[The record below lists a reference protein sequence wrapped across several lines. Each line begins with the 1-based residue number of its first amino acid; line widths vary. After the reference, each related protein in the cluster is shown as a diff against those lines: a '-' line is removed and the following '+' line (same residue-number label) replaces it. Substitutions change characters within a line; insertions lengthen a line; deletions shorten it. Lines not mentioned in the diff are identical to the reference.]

1 MAKQILFNEEARA
14 ALKRGVDKL
23 ANAVK
28 VTLGPVGRS
37 AVLDKGFGS
46 PTITNDGVTVA
57 KEIELEDKN
66 ENAGAQLIQEVASK
80 TNDVA
85 GDGTTTAVVLAQAII
100 ENSLGAVADKT
111 INPLLL
117 KEGIDKG
124 VEVVVEE
131 LKKIA
136 RPVSTQEEIRQVATV
151 SANNVEMGKIIAEA
165 MIKAG
170 KNGVITV
177 EESQSFGLELETT
190 EGMQFDRGYASPYM
204 ITNTEKMSA
213 EYNDPYILITDKKI
227 GVINEILPLMEEMA
241 QAGKKD
247 LVIIADEIEGE
258 ALATFVVNKIRG
270 AFNVLAVKAPGF
282 GDRKKEMLEDVAVLT
297 GGKVITEEV
306 GLKLE
311 NTKLKDLG
319 RARRVIATKDN
330 TTIVDGKGK
339 KQEIENRIADIRKD
353 LDSSDSEFDK
363 EKLQERLAKLAGG
376 VSVIKVGAP
385 TETEMKERKFK
396 VEDAVNATKAAQE
409 EGVVV
414 GGGVALLKCVLALDK
429 SLEKI
434 MKKEVEKILSQV
446 KKEDKDVGKVK
457 KGGQIRGME
466 ILKKALEAPL
476 RQIVKNAGKRE
487 AAVVVEK
494 VLNGKGNEGYNAAT
508 DKYEDLVA
516 AGIVDPA
523 KVTRSALQNA
533 ASIATLFLT
542 TEVVITDK
550 PEKED
555 KTGIPPGTGMPGMG
569 MPGGMGY

>member
-1 MAKQILFNEEARA
+1 MAKQILFNEAARA

-23 ANAVK
+23 AAAVK

-37 AVLDKGFGS
+37 VVLDKGFGS

-57 KEIELEDKN
+57 KEVELEDKY

-100 ENSLGAVADKT
+100 EKSLIGRGMKYA
-111 INPLLL
+111 NPLLV
-117 KEGIDKG
+117 KEGINKG
-124 VEVVVEE
+124 VKVIVKE
-131 LKKIA
+131 LKRIA
-136 RPVSTQEEIRQVATV
+136 RPVSTQEEIQQVATI
-151 SANNVEMGKIIAEA
+151 SANNVEMGEIIAEA
-165 MIKAG
+165 MTKAG
-170 KNGVITV
+170 KDGVITV

-190 EGMQFDRGYASPYM
+190 EGMQFDRGYSSPYM

-213 EYNDPYILITDKKI
+213 EYDNPYILITDKKI
-227 GVINEILPLMEEMA
+227 GAINEILPLMEEMA

-282 GDRKKEMLEDVAVLT
+282 GDRKKETLEDIAVLT
-297 GGKVITEEV
+297 KGKVISEEV

-319 RARRVIATKDN
+319 QARRVIATKDN

-339 KQEIENRIADIRKD
+339 KQEIENRIADIKKD
-353 LDSSDSEFDK
+353 LGLSDSEFDK

-376 VSVIKVGAP
+376 VSVIKVGAA

-409 EGVVV
+409 EGIVV
-414 GGGVALLKCVLALDK
+414 GGGVALLRCIPALIKLYDK
-429 SLEKI
+429 
-434 MKKEVEKILSQV
+434 MRT
-446 KKEDKDVGKVK
+446 EDMEK
-457 KGGQIRGME
+457 KGRGE
-466 ILKKALEAPL
+466 QAGGVLTLIAALEAPL
-476 RQIVKNAGKRE
+476 RQIVENAGKKE
-487 AAVVVEK
+487 PAVVAEK
-494 VLNGKGNEGYNAAT
+494 VKSKEGNYGYNAAT
-508 DKYEDLVA
+508 DKYEDLVV

-542 TEVVITDK
+542 TEVVITDE

-555 KTGIPPGTGMPGMG
+555 KTGMPPGAGMPPGMG
-569 MPGGMGY
+569 MGM

>member
-23 ANAVK
+23 AAAVK

-37 AVLDKGFGS
+37 VVLDKGFGS

-57 KEIELEDKN
+57 KEVELEDKA

-100 ENSLGAVADKT
+100 EKSLIGLATKHA
-111 INPLLL
+111 NPLLV

-124 VEVVVEE
+124 VEVIVKE
-131 LKKIA
+131 LKRIA
-136 RPVSTQEEIRQVATV
+136 RPVSTQEEIQQVATI

-165 MIKAG
+165 MTKAG
-170 KNGVITV
+170 KDGVITV

-190 EGMQFDRGYASPYM
+190 EGMQFDKGYSSPYM

-213 EYNDPYILITDKKI
+213 EYDNPYILITDKKI
-227 GVINEILPLMEEMA
+227 GAINEILPLMEEMA

-270 AFNVLAVKAPGF
+270 AFNVLAIKAPGF
-282 GDRKKEMLEDVAVLT
+282 GDRKKEMLGDIAVLT
-297 GGKVITEEV
+297 GGKVISEEV

-330 TTIVDGKGK
+330 TIIVDGKGR

-353 LDSSDSEFDK
+353 LDLSDSEFDK

-376 VSVIKVGAP
+376 VAIIKVGAV

-414 GGGVALLKCVLALDK
+414 GGGVALLRCIPALNKLYDKMREEDMEKKRTGEQAGGVLNLIA
-429 SLEKI
+429 
-434 MKKEVEKILSQV
+434 
-446 KKEDKDVGKVK
+446 
-457 KGGQIRGME
+457 
-466 ILKKALEAPL
+466 ALEAPL
-476 RQIVKNAGKRE
+476 RQIVENAGKKE
-487 AAVVVEK
+487 PAVVAEK
-494 VLNGKGNEGYNAAT
+494 VKSKEGNYGYNAAT

-516 AGIVDPA
+516 AGIVDPT

-542 TEVVITDK
+542 TEVIITDK

-555 KTGIPPGTGMPGMG
+555 KAGMPGAGMPPGMG
-569 MPGGMGY
+569 MGM

>member
-14 ALKRGVDKL
+14 SLKRGVDKL

-57 KEIELEDKN
+57 KEIELEDKF

-85 GDGTTTAVVLAQAII
+85 GDGTTTAVILAQAIVSQGLK
-100 ENSLGAVADKT
+100 NVVAGA
-111 INPLLL
+111 NPLLI
-117 KEGIDKG
+117 KQGIDKG
-124 VEVVVEE
+124 VEVIIKE
-131 LKKIA
+131 LKEKISH
-136 RPVSTQEEIRQVATV
+136 PVSTKEEIQQVATV

-165 MIKAG
+165 MQKSG
-170 KNGVITV
+170 KDGVITV

-213 EYNDPYILITDKKI
+213 EYDNPYILITDKKI
-227 GVINEILPLMEEMA
+227 GAINEILPLMEEMA
-241 QAGKKD
+241 QTGKKD

-282 GDRKKEMLEDVAVLT
+282 GDRKKEMLQDIAVLT
-297 GGKVITEEV
+297 GSRVITEEI

-319 RARRVIATKDN
+319 QARRVIATKDN

-353 LDSSDSEFDK
+353 LDLSDSDFDK

-376 VSVIKVGAP
+376 VSVIKVGAA

-414 GGGVALLKCVLALDK
+414 GGGVALIRCLSVLDELKL
-429 SLEKI
+429 
-434 MKKEVEKILSQV
+434 
-446 KKEDKDVGKVK
+446 KDDEAIGVD
-457 KGGQIRGME
+457 
-466 ILKKALEAPL
+466 ILKRALKEPL
-476 RQIVKNAGKRE
+476 EQIANNAGKMRGS
-487 AAVVVEK
+487 VVVQK
-494 VLNGKGNEGYNAAT
+494 VIENKGNFGYNAAIN
-508 DKYEDLVA
+508 KFEDLVV
-516 AGIVDPA
+516 AGIVDPT

-533 ASIATLFLT
+533 ASIATLLLT

-555 KTGIPPGTGMPGMG
+555 KMGMPPGAGMPPGMG
-569 MPGGMGY
+569 MGM

>member
-23 ANAVK
+23 ANAVR

-57 KEIELEDKN
+57 KEIELEDKF

-85 GDGTTTAVVLAQAII
+85 GDGTTTAVILAQAIVAQGLK
-100 ENSLGAVADKT
+100 NVVAGA
-111 INPLLL
+111 NPLLI
-117 KEGIDKG
+117 KQGINKG
-124 VEVVVEE
+124 VEIIIKE
-131 LKKIA
+131 LKEKIA
-136 RPVSTQEEIRQVATV
+136 HPVSTKEEIQQVASV
-151 SANNVEMGKIIAEA
+151 SANNVEIGKIIAEA
-165 MIKAG
+165 MQKSG
-170 KNGVITV
+170 KDGVITV

-190 EGMQFDRGYASPYM
+190 EGMQFDRGYSSPYM

-213 EYNDPYILITDKKI
+213 EYDDPYILITDKKI
-227 GVINEILPLMEEMA
+227 GAINEILPLMEEMA

-270 AFNVLAVKAPGF
+270 AFNVLSVKAPGF
-282 GDRKKEMLEDVAVLT
+282 GDRKKEILQDIAVLT
-297 GGKVITEEV
+297 GGRVITEEV

-353 LDSSDSEFDK
+353 LDLSDSEFDK

-376 VSVIKVGAP
+376 VSVIKVGAA

-414 GGGVALLKCVLALDK
+414 GGGVALIRCLSALDELK
-429 SLEKI
+429 LKGDEA
-434 MKKEVEKILSQV
+434 
-446 KKEDKDVGKVK
+446 VGVD
-457 KGGQIRGME
+457 
-466 ILKKALEAPL
+466 ILKRALKEPL
-476 RQIVKNAGKRE
+476 IQIANNTGKISGS
-487 AAVVVEK
+487 VVVQK
-494 VLNGKGNEGYNAAT
+494 VIENKGNFGYNAAT
-508 DKYEDLVA
+508 NKFEDLVV

-533 ASIATLFLT
+533 ASIATLLLT

-555 KTGIPPGTGMPGMG
+555 K
-569 MPGGMGY
+569 

>member
-14 ALKRGVDKL
+14 SLKRGVDKL

-57 KEIELEDKN
+57 KEVELEDKF

-85 GDGTTTAVVLAQAII
+85 GDGTTTAVILAQAIVSQGLK
-100 ENSLGAVADKT
+100 NVVAGA
-111 INPLLL
+111 NPLLI
-117 KEGIDKG
+117 KQGINKG
-124 VEVVVEE
+124 VEVIIKE
-131 LKKIA
+131 LKEKIA
-136 RPVSTQEEIRQVATV
+136 HPVSTKEEIQQVATV

-165 MIKAG
+165 MQKSG
-170 KNGVITV
+170 KDGVITV

-213 EYNDPYILITDKKI
+213 EYDNPYILITDKKI
-227 GVINEILPLMEEMA
+227 GAINEILPLMEEMS
-241 QAGKKD
+241 QTGKKD

-282 GDRKKEMLEDVAVLT
+282 GDRKKEMLQDIAVLT
-297 GGKVITEEV
+297 GSRVITEEI

-319 RARRVIATKDN
+319 QARRVIATKDN

-353 LDSSDSEFDK
+353 LDLSDSDFDK

-376 VSVIKVGAP
+376 VSVIKVGAV

-414 GGGVALLKCVLALDK
+414 GGGVALIRCLSALDELK
-429 SLEKI
+429 L
-434 MKKEVEKILSQV
+434 
-446 KKEDKDVGKVK
+446 KEDEAVGVD
-457 KGGQIRGME
+457 
-466 ILKKALEAPL
+466 ILKRALKEPL
-476 RQIVKNAGKRE
+476 EQIANNTGKMRGS
-487 AAVVVEK
+487 VVVQK
-494 VLNGKGNEGYNAAT
+494 VIENKGNFGYNAAT
-508 DKYEDLVA
+508 NKFEDLVV
-516 AGIVDPA
+516 AGIVDPT

-533 ASIATLFLT
+533 ASIATLLLT

-550 PEKED
+550 PEKEG
-555 KTGIPPGTGMPGMG
+555 KMGMPPGAGMPPGMG
-569 MPGGMGY
+569 MGM

>member
-23 ANAVK
+23 AAAVK

-37 AVLDKGFGS
+37 VVLDKGFGS

-57 KEIELEDKN
+57 KEIELEDKY

-100 ENSLGAVADKT
+100 EKSLMSLATRYA
-111 INPLLL
+111 NPLLV

-124 VEVVVEE
+124 VEVIVKE
-131 LKKIA
+131 LKRIS
-136 RPVSTQEEIRQVATV
+136 RPVSTQEEIQQVATI
-151 SANNVEMGKIIAEA
+151 SANNVEMGKMIAEA
-165 MIKAG
+165 MTKAG
-170 KNGVITV
+170 KDGVITV

-190 EGMQFDRGYASPYM
+190 EGMQFDRGYSSPYM

-213 EYNDPYILITDKKI
+213 EYDNPYILITDKKI
-227 GVINEILPLMEEMA
+227 GAINEILPLMEEMA
-241 QAGKKD
+241 QSGKKD
-247 LVIIADEIEGE
+247 LVVIADEIEGE
-258 ALATFVVNKIRG
+258 ALATFVVNKLRG
-270 AFNVLAVKAPGF
+270 AFNVLAIKAPGF
-282 GDRKKEMLEDVAVLT
+282 GDRKKEMLQDIAVLT
-297 GGKVITEEV
+297 GGRLITEEV

-319 RARRVIATKDN
+319 QARRIIATKDN

-339 KQEIENRIADIRKD
+339 KQEIENRITDIRKD
-353 LDSSDSEFDK
+353 LDSSDSDFDK

-376 VSVIKVGAP
+376 VAVIKVGAA

-414 GGGVALLKCVLALDK
+414 GGGVALLRCIPALNKLVD
-429 SLEKI
+429 EM
-434 MKKEVEKILSQV
+434 MKKDIEKKRIGEQAGGVMILI
-446 KKEDKDVGKVK
+446 E
-457 KGGQIRGME
+457 
-466 ILKKALEAPL
+466 ALEAPL
-476 RQIVKNAGKRE
+476 RQIVKNAGKKE
-487 AAVVVEK
+487 AAVVVQE
-494 VLNGKGNEGYNAAT
+494 VLIRKGNEGYNAAT
-508 DKYEDLVA
+508 DKYEDLVV

-523 KVTRSALQNA
+523 KVTRFALQNA

-542 TEVVITDK
+542 TEIVITDK

-555 KTGIPPGTGMPGMG
+555 KAGMPGAGMPGAGMPPGMG

>member
-23 ANAVK
+23 AAAVK

-37 AVLDKGFGS
+37 VVLDKGFGS

-57 KEIELEDKN
+57 KEVELEDKY

-100 ENSLGAVADKT
+100 EKSLISWGMKWA
-111 INPLLL
+111 NPLLV
-117 KEGIDKG
+117 KEGINKG
-124 VEVVVEE
+124 VEVIVKE
-131 LKKIA
+131 LKRIA
-136 RPVSTQEEIRQVATV
+136 RPVSTQEEIQQVATI

-165 MIKAG
+165 MTKAG
-170 KNGVITV
+170 KDGVITV

-190 EGMQFDRGYASPYM
+190 EGMQFDRGYSSPYM

-213 EYNDPYILITDKKI
+213 EYDDPYILITDKKI
-227 GVINEILPLMEEMA
+227 GAINEILPLMEEMA

-247 LVIIADEIEGE
+247 LVIISDEVEGE

-282 GDRKKEMLEDVAVLT
+282 GDRKKEMLQDIAVLT
-297 GGKVITEEV
+297 GGRVISEEV

-353 LDSSDSEFDK
+353 LDLSDSEFDK

-376 VSVIKVGAP
+376 VSVIKVGAA

-414 GGGVALLKCVLALDK
+414 GGGVALLRCVPALNKLYDK
-429 SLEKI
+429 MRTEDMKEKK
-434 MKKEVEKILSQV
+434 MGEQA
-446 KKEDKDVGKVK
+446 
-457 KGGQIRGME
+457 GGVLNLIA
-466 ILKKALEAPL
+466 ALEAPL
-476 RQIVKNAGKRE
+476 RQIVENAGKKE
-487 AAVVVEK
+487 PAVVAEK
-494 VLNGKGNEGYNAAT
+494 VKSKEGNFGYNAAT

-542 TEVVITDK
+542 TEVVITDE

-555 KTGIPPGTGMPGMG
+555 KTGMPPGAGMPPGMG
-569 MPGGMGY
+569 MGM

>member
-57 KEIELEDKN
+57 KEVELEDKA

-85 GDGTTTAVVLAQAII
+85 GDGTTTAVILAQAIVSQGLK
-100 ENSLGAVADKT
+100 NVVAGA
-111 INPLLL
+111 NPLLI
-117 KEGIDKG
+117 KQGIDKG
-124 VEVVVEE
+124 VEIIIKE
-131 LKKIA
+131 LKEKIA
-136 RPVSTQEEIRQVATV
+136 HPVSTKEEIQQVASV
-151 SANNVEMGKIIAEA
+151 SANNVEIGKIIAEA
-165 MIKAG
+165 MQRSG
-170 KNGVITV
+170 KDGVITV

-190 EGMQFDRGYASPYM
+190 EGMQFDRGYSSPYM

-213 EYNDPYILITDKKI
+213 EFDNPYILITDKKI

-282 GDRKKEMLEDVAVLT
+282 GDRKKEMLEDIAVLT
-297 GGKVITEEV
+297 GGRVITEEV

-319 RARRVIATKDN
+319 QARRVIATKDD

-353 LDSSDSEFDK
+353 LDLSDSEFDK

-376 VSVIKVGAP
+376 VSVIKVGAA

-414 GGGVALLKCVLALDK
+414 GGGVALIRCLPALDEIRLK
-429 SLEKI
+429 GDEA
-434 MKKEVEKILSQV
+434 
-446 KKEDKDVGKVK
+446 VGVD
-457 KGGQIRGME
+457 
-466 ILKKALEAPL
+466 ILKRALKEPL
-476 RQIVKNAGKRE
+476 EQIANNTGKMRGS
-487 AAVVVEK
+487 VVVQK
-494 VLNGKGNEGYNAAT
+494 VIENKGNFGYNAAT
-508 DKYEDLVA
+508 NEFEDLVA

-533 ASIATLFLT
+533 ASIATLLLT

-555 KTGIPPGTGMPGMG
+555 KTGMPSGAGMPPGMG
-569 MPGGMGY
+569 MGM

>member
-1 MAKQILFNEEARA
+1 MREHMAKQILFNEEARA
-14 ALKRGVDKL
+14 SLKRGVDKL

-57 KEIELEDKN
+57 KEVELEDKF

-85 GDGTTTAVVLAQAII
+85 GDGTTTAVILAQAIVSQGLK
-100 ENSLGAVADKT
+100 NVVAGA
-111 INPLLL
+111 NPLLI
-117 KEGIDKG
+117 KQGINKG
-124 VEVVVEE
+124 VEVIIKE
-131 LKKIA
+131 LKEKIA
-136 RPVSTQEEIRQVATV
+136 HPVSTKEEIQQVATV

-165 MIKAG
+165 MQKSG
-170 KNGVITV
+170 KDGVITV

-213 EYNDPYILITDKKI
+213 EYDNPYILITDKKI
-227 GVINEILPLMEEMA
+227 GAINEILPLMEEMS
-241 QAGKKD
+241 QTGKKD

-282 GDRKKEMLEDVAVLT
+282 GDRKKEMLQDIAVLT
-297 GGKVITEEV
+297 GSRVITEEI

-319 RARRVIATKDN
+319 QARRVIATKDN

-353 LDSSDSEFDK
+353 LDLSDSDFDK

-376 VSVIKVGAP
+376 VSVIKVGAV

-414 GGGVALLKCVLALDK
+414 GGGVALIRCLSALDELK
-429 SLEKI
+429 L
-434 MKKEVEKILSQV
+434 
-446 KKEDKDVGKVK
+446 KEDEAVGVD
-457 KGGQIRGME
+457 
-466 ILKKALEAPL
+466 ILKRALKEPL
-476 RQIVKNAGKRE
+476 EQIANNTGKMRGS
-487 AAVVVEK
+487 VVVQK
-494 VLNGKGNEGYNAAT
+494 VIENKGNFGYNAAT
-508 DKYEDLVA
+508 NKFEDLVV
-516 AGIVDPA
+516 AGIVDPT

-533 ASIATLFLT
+533 ASIATLLLT

-550 PEKED
+550 PEKEG
-555 KTGIPPGTGMPGMG
+555 KMGMPPGAGMPPGMG
-569 MPGGMGY
+569 MGM

>member
-14 ALKRGVDKL
+14 SLKRGVDKL

-57 KEIELEDKN
+57 KEIELEDKF

-85 GDGTTTAVVLAQAII
+85 GDGTTTAVILAQAIVSQGLK
-100 ENSLGAVADKT
+100 NVVAGA
-111 INPLLL
+111 NPLLI
-117 KEGIDKG
+117 KQGIDKG
-124 VEVVVEE
+124 VVVIIKE
-131 LKKIA
+131 LKEKISH
-136 RPVSTQEEIRQVATV
+136 PVSTKEEIQQVATV

-165 MIKAG
+165 MQKSG
-170 KNGVITV
+170 KDGVITV

-213 EYNDPYILITDKKI
+213 EYDNPYILITDKKI
-227 GVINEILPLMEEMA
+227 GAINEILPLMEEMA
-241 QAGKKD
+241 QTGKKD

-282 GDRKKEMLEDVAVLT
+282 GDRKKEMLQDIAVLT
-297 GGKVITEEV
+297 GSRVITEEI

-319 RARRVIATKDN
+319 QARRVIATKDN

-353 LDSSDSEFDK
+353 LDLSDSDFDK

-376 VSVIKVGAP
+376 VSVIKVGAA

-414 GGGVALLKCVLALDK
+414 GGGVALIRCLSVLDELKL
-429 SLEKI
+429 
-434 MKKEVEKILSQV
+434 
-446 KKEDKDVGKVK
+446 KDDEAIGVD
-457 KGGQIRGME
+457 
-466 ILKKALEAPL
+466 ILKRALKEPL
-476 RQIVKNAGKRE
+476 EQIANNAGKMRGS
-487 AAVVVEK
+487 VVVQK
-494 VLNGKGNEGYNAAT
+494 VIENKGNFGYNAAIN
-508 DKYEDLVA
+508 KFEDLVV
-516 AGIVDPA
+516 AGIVDPT

-533 ASIATLFLT
+533 ASIATLLLT

-555 KTGIPPGTGMPGMG
+555 KMGMPPGAGMPPGMG
-569 MPGGMGY
+569 MGM